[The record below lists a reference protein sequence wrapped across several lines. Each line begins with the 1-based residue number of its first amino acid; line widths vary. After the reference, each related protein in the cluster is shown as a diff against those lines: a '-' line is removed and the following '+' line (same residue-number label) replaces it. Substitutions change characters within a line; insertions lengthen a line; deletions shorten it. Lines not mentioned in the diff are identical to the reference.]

1 MVEVNHSVII
11 FKSASDKAYYS
22 TATVCDHLNIEFFLF
37 SMCVLYFII
46 FHNTCSCT
54 YVLKAYVMFE
64 WKGKTE
70 IL

>member
-22 TATVCDHLNIEFFLF
+22 TTTVCDDVKFLIF

-46 FHNTCSCT
+46 FCNTCSCT

-64 WKGKTE
+64 WEGKTE

>member
-1 MVEVNHSVII
+1 MVEVNHCVII
-11 FKSASDKAYYS
+11 FKSASEKAYCS
-22 TATVCDHLNIEFFLF
+22 TTTVCDDVKFFIF
-37 SMCVLYFII
+37 SMFVLYFIV
-46 FHNTCSCT
+46 FHNTRSCT